1 MCGIIGYLGERQAA
15 PIILETLKRL
25 EYRGYD
31 SAGVAVFTEGSATGV
46 VKTAGKV
53 ADLEREMA
61 ALPELAGRLGIGHTR
76 WATHGKPTTLNAHP
90 HWDCDGKI
98 MVIHNGIIE
107 NFAEL
112 KKELQQKGHK
122 FRTETDT
129 EVVPHLI
136 EENYH
141 GDLVEAC
148 RKAISRLQGAYSLV
162 IFSHDEP
169 DLLIGARLNA
179 PLMVGLGNKEW
190 FICSDLTGIIPYTK
204 KALVLGEGQMVAI
217 SKLGPVVTD
226 LSGVAVQPRVVRVN
240 WDVAQAQKGGYP
252 HYMLKEINE
261 DAEAVRNAVRG
272 HLDDEGNVTF
282 PEFNLSDRKLLK
294 FNRIVIVGAGS
305 SLIAGSIGKY
315 AIEDLA
321 RIPVEVEGASEFRY
335 RHPLVDDKLL
345 MVALSQSGETAD
357 TIAAIREA
365 RAQGVTVVSIC
376 NVVGSSM
383 TMESDGVIY
392 MQSGPEIGVCSS
404 KTFIGQVTTLIL
416 LAIRLAAVRHRLT
429 PEDLKR
435 LTVGLHRDVPAAVEA
450 VLEGSKAIHKIAGK
464 YCQNTNFMY
473 IGRGINFA
481 MAYEGALKIKE
492 ISYLHAEG
500 YAAGELKHGPIAL
513 LDEGFPV
520 LAIAT
525 ASPTF
530 DKMVS
535 NIQEVSARGAPVV
548 ALVNHKDK
556 RLRGIVDDLIEVP
569 EVDEIFS
576 PIVNAAALQLFAYFV
591 AVERG
596 CDVDQPRNLAK
607 SVTVE

>member
-1 MCGIIGYLGERQAA
+1 MCGIIGYVGDREAA
-15 PIILETLKRL
+15 PIIMESLKRL

-31 SAGVAVFTEGSATGV
+31 SAGVAVFNEGKGRGV
-46 VKTAGKV
+46 IKTAGKV
-53 ADLEREMA
+53 ADLERELA
-61 ALPELAGRLGIGHTR
+61 TGPALKGRLGIGHTR
-76 WATHGKPTTLNAHP
+76 WATHGKPTSQNAHP
-90 HWDCDGKI
+90 HWDCHGKI

-107 NFAEL
+107 NFGEL
-112 KKELQQKGHK
+112 KRELQQKGHK

-136 EENYH
+136 EEIYK

-179 PLMVGLGNKEW
+179 PLMVGLGKKEW

-217 SKLGPVVTD
+217 TKLGPVVTD
-226 LSGVAVQPRVVRVN
+226 LTGVAVQPKVVRVT
-240 WDVAQAQKGGYP
+240 WDVSQAQKGGYP

-294 FNRIVIVGAGS
+294 FDRIVIVGAGS
-305 SLIAGSIGKY
+305 SLTAGTIGKY

-335 RHPLVDDKLL
+335 RHPLVDEKLL
-345 MVALSQSGETAD
+345 LVALSQSGETAD

-365 RAQGVTVVSIC
+365 RAQGATVVSIC

-404 KTFIGQVTTLIL
+404 KTFIGHVTTLIL
-416 LAIRLAAVRHRLT
+416 LAIRLAAVRHRLA
-429 PEDLKR
+429 PEQLER
-435 LTVGLHRDVPAAVEA
+435 LTKGLHEDVPRAVEK
-450 VLEGSKAIHKIAGK
+450 VLRSARSIHDVARKYKQSTRTSCTSAGAS
-464 YCQNTNFMY
+464 TTPWPT
-473 IGRGINFA
+473 RA
-481 MAYEGALKIKE
+481 R
-492 ISYLHAEG
+492 SRSRR
-500 YAAGELKHGPIAL
+500 
-513 LDEGFPV
+513 
-520 LAIAT
+520 
-525 ASPTF
+525 SPTSTPRATPPGSSSTAPSPCSTRASRCWRSPPRRPRSTRWSAASRRWPPAAPRWWPWSTTTTS
-530 DKMVS
+530 VS
-535 NIQEVSARGAPVV
+535 RAWPATSSR
-548 ALVNHKDK
+548 
-556 RLRGIVDDLIEVP
+556 
-569 EVDEIFS
+569 S
-576 PIVNAAALQLFAYFV
+576 PRWTRSSRRSSTPPRCSSSPTSSRWSAAATSTSRATSPS
-591 AVERG
+591 R
-596 CDVDQPRNLAK
+596 
-607 SVTVE
+607 

>member
-1 MCGIIGYLGERQAA
+1 MCGIIGYVGEREAA
-15 PIILETLKRL
+15 PILLDTLKRL

-31 SAGVAVFTEGSATGV
+31 SAGVAVFNEGRGRGMI
-46 VKTAGKV
+46 KTAGKV
-53 ADLEREMA
+53 ADLERELA
-61 ALPELAGRLGIGHTR
+61 SGPALKGRLGIGHTR
-76 WATHGKPTTLNAHP
+76 WATHGKPTTENAHP
-90 HWDCDGKI
+90 HWDCHEKI

-112 KKELQQKGHK
+112 KKELQEKGHE

-136 EENYH
+136 EQNYK

-148 RKAISRLQGAYSLV
+148 RKAFSRLQGAYSLV
-162 IFSHDEP
+162 VFSHDEP

-179 PLMVGLGNKEW
+179 PLMVGLGHKEW
-190 FICSDLTGIIPYTK
+190 FICSDITGVIPYTK

-217 SKLGPVVTD
+217 TKLGPVVTD
-226 LSGVAVQPRVVRVN
+226 LAGVAVKPKVVRVT
-240 WDVAQAQKGGYP
+240 WDVSQAQKGGYP
-252 HYMLKEINE
+252 HYMLKEVNE

-272 HLDDEGNVTF
+272 HLDNEGNVTF
-282 PEFNLSDRKLLK
+282 PEFNISDRTLLK
-294 FNRIVIVGAGS
+294 FDRIVIVGAGS
-305 SLIAGSIGKY
+305 SLTAGTVGKY

-321 RIPVEVEGASEFRY
+321 RIPVEVEGSSEFRY
-335 RHPLVDDKLL
+335 RHPLVDEKLL
-345 MVALSQSGETAD
+345 LVALSQSGETAD

-365 RAQGVTVVSIC
+365 RAQGATVVSIC

-392 MQSGPEIGVCSS
+392 IQAGPEIGVCSS
-404 KTFIGQVTTLIL
+404 KTFVGIVTTLML

-429 PEDLKR
+429 PEQLQR
-435 LTVGLHRDVPAAVEA
+435 LTRGLHEDVPRAVERVLKNSRAIRDVA
-450 VLEGSKAIHKIAGK
+450 LK
-464 YCQNTNFMY
+464 YSDYQDFMY

-513 LDEGFPV
+513 LDERFPV
-520 LAIAT
+520 FAIAT

-535 NIQEVSARGAPVV
+535 SIQEVAARGAPVV
-548 ALVNHKDK
+548 ALVNHRDK
-556 RLRGIVDDLIEVP
+556 RLKSLAQDLIAVP

-576 PIVNAAALQLFAYFV
+576 PIVNAAALQLFAYHV

>member
-1 MCGIIGYLGERQAA
+1 MCGIIGYVGEREAA
-15 PIILETLKRL
+15 PIIMDTLKRL

-31 SAGVAVFTEGSATGV
+31 SAGVAVFHQG
-46 VKTAGKV
+46 GKV
-53 ADLEREMA
+53 ADLERELA
-61 ALPELAGRLGIGHTR
+61 AGPPLRGRLGIGHTR
-76 WATHGKPTTLNAHP
+76 WATHGRPTSQNAHP
-90 HWDCDGKI
+90 HWDCHEKI

-112 KKELQQKGHK
+112 KKELQDKGHE

-136 EENYH
+136 EAYYK

-148 RKAISRLQGAYSLV
+148 RRAFSRLRGAYSLV
-162 IFSHDEP
+162 VFSNEEP

-190 FICSDLTGIIPYTK
+190 FICSDITGVIPYTK

-217 SKLGPVVTD
+217 TKLGPVVTD
-226 LSGVAVQPRVVRVN
+226 LAGVAVQPKIVRVT
-240 WDVAQAQKGGYP
+240 WDVSQAQKGGYP
-252 HYMLKEINE
+252 HYMLKEVNE

-272 HLDDEGNVTF
+272 HLDYEGNVTF
-282 PEFNLSDRKLLK
+282 PEFNISDRRLLK
-294 FNRIVIVGAGS
+294 FDRIVIVGAGS
-305 SLIAGSIGKY
+305 SLTAGTVGKY
-315 AIEDLA
+315 VIEDLA

-335 RHPLVDDKLL
+335 RHPLVDEKLL
-345 MVALSQSGETAD
+345 LVALSQSGETAD
-357 TIAAIREA
+357 TIAAIREG
-365 RAQGVTVVSIC
+365 RAQGATVVSIC

-392 MQSGPEIGVCSS
+392 IQAGPEIGVCSS
-404 KTFIGQVTTLIL
+404 KTFVGIVTTLML

-429 PEDLKR
+429 PDQLGR
-435 LTVGLHRDVPAAVEA
+435 LTRGLHEDVPRAVEK
-450 VLEGSKAIHKIAGK
+450 VLKGARAIHDVARK
-464 YCQNTNFMY
+464 YSDYQDFMY
-473 IGRGINFA
+473 IGRGINYA

-520 LAIAT
+520 FAIAT

-535 NIQEVSARGAPVV
+535 SIQEVAARGAPVV
-548 ALVNHKDK
+548 ALVNHRDK
-556 RLRGIVDDLIEVP
+556 RLKNLAQDLIAVP

-576 PIVNAAALQLFAYFV
+576 PIVNAAALQLFAYYV

>member
-1 MCGIIGYLGERQAA
+1 MCGIIGYVGEREAA
-15 PIILETLKRL
+15 PIIMDTLKRL

-31 SAGVAVFTEGSATGV
+31 SAGVAVFNEGKGRGV
-46 VKTAGKV
+46 IKTAGKV
-53 ADLEREMA
+53 ADLERELA
-61 ALPELAGRLGIGHTR
+61 TGPALKGRLGIGHTR
-76 WATHGKPTTLNAHP
+76 WATHGKPTSQNAHP
-90 HWDCDGKI
+90 HWDCHEKI

-112 KKELQQKGHK
+112 KKELQEKGHE

-136 EENYH
+136 EEYYK

-148 RKAISRLQGAYSLV
+148 RKAFRRLHGAYSLV
-162 IFSHDEP
+162 VFSHDEP

-190 FICSDLTGIIPYTK
+190 FICSDLTGVIPYTK

-217 SKLGPVVTD
+217 TKLGPVVTD
-226 LSGVAVQPRVVRVN
+226 LAGVAVQAKVVRVT
-240 WDVAQAQKGGYP
+240 WDVSQAQKGGYP
-252 HYMLKEINE
+252 HYMLKEVNE

-272 HLDDEGNVTF
+272 HLDYEGNVTF
-282 PEFNLSDRKLLK
+282 PEFNVSDRKLLQ
-294 FNRIVIVGAGS
+294 FDRIVIVGAGS
-305 SLIAGSIGKY
+305 SLTAGTVGKY

-335 RHPLVDDKLL
+335 RHPLVDEKLL
-345 MVALSQSGETAD
+345 LVALSQSGETAD

-365 RAQGVTVVSIC
+365 RAQGATVVSIC
-376 NVVGSSM
+376 NVVGSSI

-404 KTFIGQVTTLIL
+404 KTFIGHLTSLLL
-416 LAIRLAAVRHRLT
+416 LAIRLAAVRHRLA
-429 PEDLKR
+429 PEQLER
-435 LTVGLHRDVPAAVEA
+435 LTKGLHQEVPKAVER
-450 VLEGSKAIHKIAGK
+450 VLKGSRAIHDVARK
-464 YCQNTNFMY
+464 YCEYQNFMY
-473 IGRGINFA
+473 IGRGINYA

-513 LDEGFPV
+513 LHEGFPV
-520 LAIAT
+520 FAIAT

-535 NIQEVSARGAPVV
+535 SIQEVAARGAPVV
-548 ALVNHKDK
+548 ALVNHRDK
-556 RLRGIVDDLIEVP
+556 RLKSLAQDLIAVP

-576 PIVNAAALQLFAYFV
+576 PIVNAAALQLFAYYV

>member
-1 MCGIIGYLGERQAA
+1 M
-15 PIILETLKRL
+15 
-25 EYRGYD
+25 
-31 SAGVAVFTEGSATGV
+31 
-46 VKTAGKV
+46 
-53 ADLEREMA
+53 
-61 ALPELAGRLGIGHTR
+61 
-76 WATHGKPTTLNAHP
+76 
-90 HWDCDGKI
+90 
-98 MVIHNGIIE
+98 
-107 NFAEL
+107 
-112 KKELQQKGHK
+112 
-122 FRTETDT
+122 
-129 EVVPHLI
+129 PHLI
-136 EENYH
+136 EANYK

-148 RKAISRLQGAYSLV
+148 RKAFSRLQGAYSLV

-169 DLLIGARLNA
+169 GLLIGARLNA

-217 SKLGPVVTD
+217 TKLGPVVTD
-226 LSGVAVQPRVVRVN
+226 LEGVAVVPKVVRVN
-240 WDVAQAQKGGYP
+240 WDVKQAQKGGYP

-294 FNRIVIVGAGS
+294 FDRIVIVGAGS
-305 SLIAGSIGKY
+305 SLTAGTIGKY

-335 RHPLVDDKLL
+335 RHPLVDDKMLL
-345 MVALSQSGETAD
+345 VALSQSGETAD

-365 RAQGVTVVSIC
+365 RAQGATVVSIC

-392 MQSGPEIGVCSS
+392 IQSGPEIGVCSS
-404 KTFIGQVTTLIL
+404 KTFIGTITTLMV

-429 PEDLKR
+429 PEQLARLTKGLHHDVPNAIDKVLKR
-435 LTVGLHRDVPAAVEA
+435 
-450 VLEGSKAIHKIAGK
+450 SKSIHATARTYSG
-464 YCQNTNFMY
+464 YPNFMY
-473 IGRGINFA
+473 IGRGINYA

-535 NIQEVSARGAPVV
+535 SIQEVSARGAPVV

-556 RLRGIVDDLIEVP
+556 RLKGLARDLIEVP

-576 PIVNAAALQLFAYFV
+576 PIVNAAALQLFAYYV

-596 CDVDQPRNLAK
+596 SDVDQPRNLAK

>member
-1 MCGIIGYLGERQAA
+1 MCGIIGYVGEREAT
-15 PIILETLKRL
+15 PIIIDTLKRL

-31 SAGVAVFTEGSATGV
+31 SAGVAVFHQGRGRGV
-46 VKTAGKV
+46 IKTAGKV
-53 ADLEREMA
+53 ADLERELGA
-61 ALPELAGRLGIGHTR
+61 RPALKGRLAIGHTR
-76 WATHGKPTTLNAHP
+76 WATHGKPTTQNAHP
-90 HWDCDGKI
+90 HWDCHEKI

-112 KKELQQKGHK
+112 KKELQGKGHR
-122 FRTETDT
+122 FHTETDT

-136 EENYH
+136 EENYK

-148 RKAISRLQGAYSLV
+148 RKAFSQLRGAYSLV
-162 IFSHDEP
+162 VFSNDEP

-179 PLMVGLGNKEW
+179 PLMVGLGHKEW
-190 FICSDLTGIIPYTK
+190 FICSDITGVIPYTK

-217 SKLGPVVTD
+217 TKLGPVVTD
-226 LSGVAVQPRVVRVN
+226 LAGVAVQPKIVRVT
-240 WDVAQAQKGGYP
+240 WDVSQAQKSGYP
-252 HYMLKEINE
+252 HYMLKEVNE

-272 HLDDEGNVTF
+272 HLDYEGNVTF
-282 PEFNLSDRKLLK
+282 PEFNVSDRRLLK
-294 FNRIVIVGAGS
+294 FDRIVIVGAGS
-305 SLIAGSIGKY
+305 SLTAGTVGKY

-321 RIPVEVEGASEFRY
+321 RIPVEVEGSSEFRY
-335 RHPLVDDKLL
+335 RHPLVDEKLL
-345 MVALSQSGETAD
+345 VVALSQSGETAD

-365 RAQGVTVVSIC
+365 RAQGATVVSIC

-392 MQSGPEIGVCSS
+392 IQAGPEIGVCSS
-404 KTFIGQVTTLIL
+404 KTFVGIVTTLML
-416 LAIRLAAVRHRLT
+416 LAIRLAAVRHRLA
-429 PEDLKR
+429 PDQLQR
-435 LTVGLHRDVPAAVEA
+435 LTTGLHEDVPRAVEKVLRSSRAIRDVAR
-450 VLEGSKAIHKIAGK
+450 K
-464 YCQNTNFMY
+464 YRDYQDFMY
-473 IGRGINFA
+473 IGRGINYA

-520 LAIAT
+520 FAIAT

-535 NIQEVSARGAPVV
+535 SIQEVAARGAPVV
-548 ALVNHKDK
+548 ALVNHRDK
-556 RLRGIVDDLIEVP
+556 RLKTLAQDLIAVP

-576 PIVNAAALQLFAYFV
+576 PIVNAAALQLFAYYV

>member
-1 MCGIIGYLGERQAA
+1 MCGIIGYVGEREAA
-15 PIILETLKRL
+15 PIIMDTLKRL

-31 SAGVAVFTEGSATGV
+31 SAGVAVFNEGKGRGV
-46 VKTAGKV
+46 IKTAGKV
-53 ADLEREMA
+53 ADLERELA
-61 ALPELAGRLGIGHTR
+61 TGPALKGRLGIGHTR
-76 WATHGKPTTLNAHP
+76 WATHGKPTSQNAHP
-90 HWDCDGKI
+90 HWDCHEKI

-107 NFAEL
+107 NFADL
-112 KKELQQKGHK
+112 KKELQEKGHK
-122 FRTETDT
+122 FHTETDT

-136 EENYH
+136 EEYYK

-148 RKAISRLQGAYSLV
+148 RRAFSRLQGAYSLV
-162 IFSHDEP
+162 VFSHDEP

-179 PLMVGLGNKEW
+179 PLMVGLGNEEW
-190 FICSDLTGIIPYTK
+190 FICSDLTGVIPYTK

-217 SKLGPVVTD
+217 TKLGPVVTD
-226 LSGVAVQPRVVRVN
+226 LSGVAVQPRVVRVT
-240 WDVAQAQKGGYP
+240 WDVSQAQKGGYP
-252 HYMLKEINE
+252 HYMLKEVNE

-272 HLDDEGNVTF
+272 HLDYEGNVTF
-282 PEFNLSDRKLLK
+282 PEFNVSDRKLLK
-294 FNRIVIVGAGS
+294 FDRIVIVGAGS
-305 SLIAGSIGKY
+305 SLTAGTVGKY

-321 RIPVEVEGASEFRY
+321 RLPVEVEGASEFRY

-345 MVALSQSGETAD
+345 LVALSQSGETAD

-365 RAQGVTVVSIC
+365 RAQGATVVSIC
-376 NVVGSSM
+376 NVVGSSI

-392 MQSGPEIGVCSS
+392 MQAGPEIGVCSS
-404 KTFIGQVTTLIL
+404 KTFIGHLTSLML
-416 LAIRLAAVRHRLT
+416 LAIRLAAVRHRLA
-429 PEDLKR
+429 PEQLQRLTKGLHHDVPRAVERVLKR
-435 LTVGLHRDVPAAVEA
+435 SR
-450 VLEGSKAIHKIAGK
+450 AIHDVARK
-464 YCQNTNFMY
+464 YCEYQNFMY
-473 IGRGINFA
+473 IGRGINYA

-520 LAIAT
+520 FAIAT

-535 NIQEVSARGAPVV
+535 SIQEVAARGAPVV
-548 ALVNHKDK
+548 ALVNHRDK
-556 RLRGIVDDLIEVP
+556 RLKSLAQDLIAVP

-576 PIVNAAALQLFAYFV
+576 PIVNAAALQLFAYYV

>member
-1 MCGIIGYLGERQAA
+1 MCGIIGYVGEREAA
-15 PIILETLKRL
+15 PILLDTLKRL

-31 SAGVAVFTEGSATGV
+31 SAGVAVFNEGRGRGMI
-46 VKTAGKV
+46 KTAGKV
-53 ADLEREMA
+53 ADLERELA
-61 ALPELAGRLGIGHTR
+61 SGPALKGRLGIGHTR
-76 WATHGKPTTLNAHP
+76 WATHGKPTTENAHP
-90 HWDCDGKI
+90 HWDCHEKI

-112 KKELQQKGHK
+112 KKELQEKGHE

-136 EENYH
+136 EQNYK

-148 RKAISRLQGAYSLV
+148 RKAFSRLQGAYSLV
-162 IFSHDEP
+162 VFSHDEP

-179 PLMVGLGNKEW
+179 PLMVGLGHKEW
-190 FICSDLTGIIPYTK
+190 FICSDITGVIPYTK

-217 SKLGPVVTD
+217 TKLGPVVTD
-226 LSGVAVQPRVVRVN
+226 LAGVAVKPKVVRVT
-240 WDVAQAQKGGYP
+240 WDVSQAQKGGYP
-252 HYMLKEINE
+252 HYMLKEVNE

-272 HLDDEGNVTF
+272 HLDNEGNVTF
-282 PEFNLSDRKLLK
+282 PEFNISDRTLLK
-294 FNRIVIVGAGS
+294 FDRIVIVGAGS
-305 SLIAGSIGKY
+305 SLTAGTVGKY

-321 RIPVEVEGASEFRY
+321 RIPVEVEGSSEFRY

-345 MVALSQSGETAD
+345 LVALSQSGETAD

-365 RAQGVTVVSIC
+365 RAQGATVVSIC

-392 MQSGPEIGVCSS
+392 IQAGPEIGVCSS
-404 KTFIGQVTTLIL
+404 KTFVGIVTTLML

-429 PEDLKR
+429 PEQLQR
-435 LTVGLHRDVPAAVEA
+435 LTRGLHEDVPRAVERVLKNSRAIRDVA
-450 VLEGSKAIHKIAGK
+450 LK
-464 YCQNTNFMY
+464 YSDYQDFMY

-513 LDEGFPV
+513 LDERFPV
-520 LAIAT
+520 FAIAT

-535 NIQEVSARGAPVV
+535 SIQEVAARGAPVV
-548 ALVNHKDK
+548 ALVNHRDK
-556 RLRGIVDDLIEVP
+556 RLKSLAQDLIAVP

-576 PIVNAAALQLFAYFV
+576 PIVNAAALQLFAYHV

>member
-1 MCGIIGYLGERQAA
+1 
-15 PIILETLKRL
+15 
-25 EYRGYD
+25 
-31 SAGVAVFTEGSATGV
+31 
-46 VKTAGKV
+46 
-53 ADLEREMA
+53 
-61 ALPELAGRLGIGHTR
+61 
-76 WATHGKPTTLNAHP
+76 
-90 HWDCDGKI
+90 

-136 EENYH
+136 EESYH

-272 HLDDEGNVTF
+272 HLDEEGNVTF
-282 PEFNLSDRKLLK
+282 PEFNVSDRKLLK
-294 FNRIVIVGAGS
+294 FDRIVIVGAGS
-305 SLIAGSIGKY
+305 SLTAGTIGKY
-315 AIEDLA
+315 VIEDLA

-365 RAQGVTVVSIC
+365 RAQGATVVSIC

-404 KTFIGQVTTLIL
+404 KTFIGHVTTLIV

-450 VLEGSKAIHKIAGK
+450 VLKGSKAIHKIAGK

-473 IGRGINFA
+473 IGRGINYA

-530 DKMVS
+530 DKMVTS
-535 NIQEVSARGAPVV
+535 IQEVSARGAPVV

>member
-1 MCGIIGYLGERQAA
+1 MCGIIGYLGEREAT
-15 PIILETLKRL
+15 PIILDTLKRL

-31 SAGVAVFTEGSATGV
+31 SAGVAVYSGGKARGV

-53 ADLEREMA
+53 PDLERE
-61 ALPELAGRLGIGHTR
+61 LAGRPGLRGRLGIGHTR

-90 HWDCDGKI
+90 HWDCGEKI

-112 KKELQQKGHK
+112 RKELQAKGHK

-136 EENYH
+136 EEYYK

-148 RKAISRLQGAYSLV
+148 RKAFNRLRGAYSLV
-162 IFSHDEP
+162 IFSNDEP

-179 PLMVGLGNKEW
+179 PLLVGLGRKEW
-190 FICSDLTGIIPYTK
+190 FICSDITGIIPYTK

-226 LSGVAVQPRVVRVN
+226 LSGVAVQPRVVRVT
-240 WDVAQAQKGGYP
+240 WDVSQAQRGGYP

-282 PEFNLSDRKLLK
+282 PEFDVSDRKLLK
-294 FNRIVIVGAGS
+294 FDRIVIVGAGS
-305 SLIAGSIGKY
+305 SLTAGIIGKY

-321 RIPVEVEGASEFRY
+321 RVPVEVEAASEFRY
-335 RHPLVDDKLL
+335 RHPLVDDNLL
-345 MVALSQSGETAD
+345 IVALSQSGETAD

-365 RAQGVTVVSIC
+365 KAQGASVVTIG

-392 MQSGPEIGVCSS
+392 IQSGPEIGVCSS
-404 KTFIGQVTTLIL
+404 KTFIGTITTLMV

-429 PEDLKR
+429 PEQLR
-435 LTVGLHRDVPAAVEA
+435 ALTKGLHHGVPDAVDK
-450 VLEGSKAIHKIAGK
+450 VLKHARSIHAIARR
-464 YCQNTNFMY
+464 YSDYPNFMY

-530 DKMVS
+530 DNMVS
-535 NIQEVSARGAPVV
+535 SIQEVAARGAPVL

-556 RLRGIVDDLIEVP
+556 RLRGLARDLIEVP

-576 PIVNAAALQLFAYFV
+576 PIVNATALQLFAYYV